1 MLYAP
6 QPAAA
11 ATLQVPEA
19 FPTIQGA
26 VNAALPGDLIDV
38 APGAYAGVVLDKAV
52 TLRARVYDA
61 ADPRNNTTVIDGG
74 TNSAIAVPSG
84 VTPAPTVVGFNLRSR
99 GADTVSLRSPAIIE
113 DNHVTPGGGDLLAFE
128 GGAGGIARGNVIEGA
143 GDDGIDVDHLT
154 KNLLLESN
162 SIGLSGNDG
171 IEIRL
176 QDDTIAQTAV
186 LTIRGNEIFGSRED
200 AVQLID
206 YSTLTN
212 RRFVIE
218 RNLLRNNTKAAIG
231 LLDNQDSTEDFRAA
245 SILERI
251 HVFHNTIVD
260 NNHGISGGDNLV
272 AVNNIFKGHLLAL
285 KGVDGNSVAANN
297 LFFSN
302 ATNYQTS
309 NVDLAGTIFADPL
322 LDAAYELSPGSP
334 AIDAGTATFSFQ
346 GEQVLSLAPAEY
358 NGAAPDLGWHE
369 STPSG
374 PPPPTLFIGDVTGL
388 EGNPPVTGT
397 TFSFPVTVE
406 NPPTEGSITVGYA
419 TLDASARADTDF
431 TAASGTLTFT
441 FPGSATQNVDVVVS
455 ADTDSEP
462 AEAFLVRLANA
473 TDATI
478 ADDTGVGTI
487 TNDDAPPPTVS
498 VGDVTAP
505 EGNPPATATMFSFPV
520 TVTDPPAIGTL
531 NVNYA
536 TEGDTATPDTDF
548 TAAGGTLTF
557 TFPGPTTLVADVSIT
572 PDTAPETDETFQ
584 LVLTGASGVPGATI
598 ADNSGQGTIANDDAQ
613 PTPTVVEVRVGAGR
627 DDAEESTS
635 GGVNLT
641 SSDLELV
648 FDGSNQTVGMR
659 FAALAVPRNAL
670 VTSAYVQF
678 TVDETSSDVASLTL
692 EGEASDNAAAFTTAT
707 RNVSSRARTGPA
719 VAWTPV
725 AWTSVGQASANQ
737 RTPDLKAVV
746 QQIVDRPGWVSG
758 NALVVIVTGSGRR
771 VGESFDGAAA
781 SAPLLHVE
789 YLPPGP
795 QQNQAPV
802 VSAGPDQTVV
812 LASGASLDGTVTD
825 DGLPGPIVST
835 LWSQVSGP
843 DGATALFANAAAVN
857 TTVSFNLAGVYVLR
871 LDASDGELW
880 SSDEVMVTVTPLA
893 PTVVEV
899 RVATGND
906 DAEEN
911 AAGAVNLTS
920 SDLELVFDKS
930 TQTVG
935 LRFGSVAVPR
945 GAEVTAAWLQFT
957 VDETG
962 SASTAL
968 TLAGEASDNA
978 LPFAKTTR
986 NVSARP
992 RTSSSVA
999 VSWSP
1004 QPWTVVGQAGP
1015 DQRTPGLA
1023 AVVQEIVGRPGW
1035 ASGNAVVI
1043 VLTGSGKRTAVAYNG
1058 RASTAPLLHIEYVA
1072 P

>member
-26 VNAALPGDLIDV
+26 VNAASPGDLIDV

-441 FPGSATQNVDVVVS
+441 FPG
-455 ADTDSEP
+455 
-462 AEAFLVRLANA
+462 
-473 TDATI
+473 
-478 ADDTGVGTI
+478 
-487 TNDDAPPPTVS
+487 
-498 VGDVTAP
+498 
-505 EGNPPATATMFSFPV
+505 
-520 TVTDPPAIGTL
+520 
-531 NVNYA
+531 
-536 TEGDTATPDTDF
+536 
-548 TAAGGTLTF
+548 
-557 TFPGPTTLVADVSIT
+557 PTTLVADVSIT

-871 LDASDGELW
+871 LDASDGELS